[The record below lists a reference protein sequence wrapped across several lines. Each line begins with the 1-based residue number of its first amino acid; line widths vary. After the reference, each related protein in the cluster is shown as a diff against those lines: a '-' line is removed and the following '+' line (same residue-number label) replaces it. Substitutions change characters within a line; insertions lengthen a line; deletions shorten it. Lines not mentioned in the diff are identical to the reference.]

1 MPSRLQSELRQSRP
15 FRSRRQE
22 AFLSIL
28 RSADV
33 LRRAVAALLD
43 PYGITPQQYNVL
55 RILRG
60 AGPEGLPTL
69 AIGERLIEQTPGMTR
84 LLNRLEARGW
94 VERTRNA
101 HDRRQVDCRMTPA
114 GQELLARLDPLM
126 DAADQTMLATL
137 TPEQLDSLIQT
148 LDLVR
153 ANPGF

>member
-33 LRRAVAALLD
+33 LRRAVATLLD
-43 PYGITPQQYNVL
+43 PHGITPQQYNVL

-101 HDRRQVDCRMTPA
+101 HDRRQVDCRLTPA

-126 DAADQTMLATL
+126 DDADQTMLATL